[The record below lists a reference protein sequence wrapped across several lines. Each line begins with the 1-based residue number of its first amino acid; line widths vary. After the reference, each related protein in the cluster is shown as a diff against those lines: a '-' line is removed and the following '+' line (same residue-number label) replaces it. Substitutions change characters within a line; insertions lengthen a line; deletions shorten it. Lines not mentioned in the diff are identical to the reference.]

1 MLDLLQNTLD
11 GLLAGAGYALLALGF
26 TLIFGVL
33 RRMNLSYGAAIMFG
47 CYCATWVTLRSP
59 MAAPIGLLVLAVI
72 ALAGTTLAGAYV
84 ERLCFAPH
92 ARPGGGA
99 IAAMVGSFALWMQ
112 FEEAVTLV
120 LPSHLYAFPAL
131 YSGAPL
137 ALGPLSLRVEALI
150 TLAVAFLVCAA
161 LWWCLYRTRFGIAAR
176 AFTDNPTAARLSGI
190 GPGRVMA
197 GVFAIAS
204 AIGGTA
210 GFLIVSTHEQ
220 VTPMLGMWAT
230 VKGLVA
236 MMLGGLGSL
245 PGAVIGGLVLGL
257 VEAHAQWYLGP
268 QLREMTVYL
277 LLFVLLALQPAWMTR
292 FTVERQK
299 ND

>member
-47 CYCATWVTLRSP
+47 CYCATWVALKSP
-59 MAAPIGLLVLAVI
+59 IAAPIGLVVLAVI
-72 ALAGTTLAGAYV
+72 ALAGTTLGGAYV

-92 ARPGGGA
+92 ARSGSGA

-120 LPSHLYAFPAL
+120 LPRHLYSFPPL
-131 YSGAPL
+131 YSGAPI

-150 TLAVAFLVCAA
+150 TLAVALVVCAG
-161 LWWCLYRTRFGIAAR
+161 LWWCLYRTRFGTAAR
-176 AFTDNPTAARLSGI
+176 AFTQNPTAAQLSGI

-204 AIGGTA
+204 IIGGTA
-210 GFLIVSTHEQ
+210 GFLVVSTHEQ

-292 FTVERQK
+292 FTVAPAK
-299 ND
+299 GD

>member
-59 MAAPIGLLVLAVI
+59 VAAPIGLLVLAVI
-72 ALAGTTLAGAYV
+72 ALAGTTLAGVYV

-92 ARPGGGA
+92 ARHGNGA

-150 TLAVAFLVCAA
+150 TLAVAVLICAA